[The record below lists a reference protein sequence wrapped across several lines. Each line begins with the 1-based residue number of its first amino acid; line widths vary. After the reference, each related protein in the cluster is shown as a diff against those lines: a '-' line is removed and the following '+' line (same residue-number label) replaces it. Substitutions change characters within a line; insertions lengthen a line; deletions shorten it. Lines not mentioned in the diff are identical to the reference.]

1 MNIQTNLICTCS
13 IAFGIFLVV
22 NAFHLNA
29 YAKPVPAVSA
39 SPSCGPRSGFS
50 VLINAKGFEPNGV
63 LAWKLVD
70 SDGTAPLIGY
80 FHIDGNGEVK
90 DQTAIDDVKVGHYKL
105 QVGDDRNIDFKFDS
119 DLGVTQSNITVPCK
133 DGGEKQIIGED
144 NDTHKT
150 QKVEEKNKCK
160 TENENEDHSKD
171 NGNEND
177 HGCSNAGLNLNNVE
191 LGIPAQPSMIAAQSG
206 Q

>member
-1 MNIQTNLICTCS
+1 M
-13 IAFGIFLVV
+13 
-22 NAFHLNA
+22 
-29 YAKPVPAVSA
+29 
-39 SPSCGPRSGFS
+39 
-50 VLINAKGFEPNGV
+50 
-63 LAWKLVD
+63 D

-90 DQTAIDDVKVGHYKL
+90 DQTAIDDVKIGHYKL

-133 DGGEKQIIGED
+133 DGGEKQIVGED

-150 QKVEEKNKCK
+150 QKIEEKNKCK

-171 NGNEND
+171 NGNENE
-177 HGCSNAGLNLNNVE
+177 HGCANTGLNQNNVE
-191 LGIPAQPSMIAAQSG
+191 LGIPPSLP
-206 Q
+206 